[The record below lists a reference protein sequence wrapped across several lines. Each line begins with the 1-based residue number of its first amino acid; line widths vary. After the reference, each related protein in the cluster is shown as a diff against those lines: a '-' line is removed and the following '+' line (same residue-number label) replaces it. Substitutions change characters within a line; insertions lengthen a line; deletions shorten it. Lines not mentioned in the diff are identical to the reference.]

1 MREYSVLIKGL
12 TVTEPSMYVCLCIIT
27 DVSVADVKPSSQ
39 SLFMAPS
46 VEDGV
51 GRLLRLDSSVD
62 MKLGDLGGMNCLHN
76 CLCYISQ
83 G

>member
-1 MREYSVLIKGL
+1 MIKL
-12 TVTEPSMYVCLCIIT
+12 MMIIT
-27 DVSVADVKPSSQ
+27 DVSLADVKPNSQ

-62 MKLGDLGGMNCLHN
+62 MKLGDLGGTTCLHY
-76 CLCYISQ
+76 CLGYITMDVLIYWAGLLQ
-83 G
+83 TQ